1 MASKSF
7 LHMLQRWRVPKPVN
21 FIQKESQPAGMP
33 APPGLHPKTYFVLR
47 AGHYLLRGLGGLQ
60 SCHPQS
66 SQRQKM
72 SPRAHHGAGS
82 PRQGCQQGFCT
93 SLLDHKTIIYIFLFF
108 FYSNLID
115 LNLSSSSISEVVPW
129 RSSISASTCCG
140 TQGTSTSPMGP
151 VFPWSPEQ
159 NRRTQQPA
167 NALLGSTQ

>member
-1 MASKSF
+1 MTSKSF

-66 SQRQKM
+66 SQRQKL
-72 SPRAHHGAGS
+72 SPRAHHGAGC
-82 PRQGCQQGFCT
+82 PTQGHQWGFCT
-93 SLLDHKTIIYIFLFF
+93 SLLDHKTHIYIFSL

-129 RSSISASTCCG
+129 RSSIPASTCRG
-140 TQGTSTSPMGP
+140 TRGTSTSSMGP
-151 VFPWSPEQ
+151 VFPRSPEQ
-159 NRRTQQPA
+159 NKRAQQPA
-167 NALLGSTQ
+167 NALLGSAQ